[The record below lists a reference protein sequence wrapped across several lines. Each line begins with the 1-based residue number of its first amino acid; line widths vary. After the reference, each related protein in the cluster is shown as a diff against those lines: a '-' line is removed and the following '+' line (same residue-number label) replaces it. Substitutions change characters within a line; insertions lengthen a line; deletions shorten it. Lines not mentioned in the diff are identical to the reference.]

1 MRRVITTYIF
11 VVLLLSIGFVG
22 VGAIASANEL
32 RDPMRPPP
40 LALQKFREAK
50 WAQQPKPAAPKADA
64 PKREPLKLTSIL
76 ISPTRSIAIIDDQML
91 AVGDQ
96 IRGARLVELTRDR
109 ARLVR
114 QGKVITLR
122 LSNDIAAIKKKAAGN
137 DL

>member
-11 VVLLLSIGFVG
+11 VVVLLSIGFFG
-22 VGAIASANEL
+22 VGAIASAQEL
-32 RDPMRPPP
+32 RDPMLPPP

-50 WAQQPKPAAPKADA
+50 WAKQPKPATPKVARPKA
-64 PKREPLKLTSIL
+64 EPLKLTSIL
-76 ISPTRSIAIIDDQML
+76 ISPTRSIAIIDDQMM
-91 AVGDQ
+91 AVGDR
-96 IRGARLVELTRDR
+96 IRGARLVELTRDS

-114 QGKVITLR
+114 KDKVITLR